1 MPRQLRF
8 EYPGAVYHVFNYGP
22 KGAATLARD
31 EMKELFEHCLF
42 ETCER
47 AGWTLHAYCLL
58 ENEYQLAVTTRQANL
73 SEGMRWLKS
82 AFAARCAP
90 LRRDSGPLFQG
101 RFRSILVED
110 DEHLARLCDYINLAP
125 ERARRAKA
133 DALEAYRFASPHWLS
148 APRRQRPD
156 CLSLETVLA
165 ERGGLKDTAAG
176 RRKYAAHL
184 AALSSDEAQ
193 QAAYRFHRM
202 RWGWAYGSK
211 AFKKRF
217 TKAKGDPAAKLAKK
231 RSAGSRASQREWKQQ
246 LEAGLQTLGKSRK
259 DATQDNKSAD
269 WKVALCA
276 WLRQQDLVPNGWLT
290 EQLSMGVEASIPQ
303 RVKQLREGQ
312 RPEAARLLRKLETQ
326 APH

>member
-8 EYPGAVYHVFNYGP
+8 EYPGAVYHVFNHGSMEAP
-22 KGAATLARD
+22 ALARD
-31 EMKELFEHCLF
+31 EMKELFERCLF

-58 ENEYQLAVTTRQANL
+58 ENEYQLAITTRQANL
-73 SEGMRWLKS
+73 SSGMRWLKS
-82 AFAARCAP
+82 AFAARGAS

-110 DEHLARLCDYINLAP
+110 DEQLARLCDYINLAP
-125 ERARRAKA
+125 ARTGRVKP
-133 DALEAYRFASPHWLS
+133 DALVDYRFASPHWL
-148 APRRQRPD
+148 ATPRRQRPL
-156 CLSLETVLA
+156 CLSMETALA
-165 ERGGLKDTAAG
+165 KRGGLKDTAAG

-184 AALSSDEAQ
+184 AVLSGDEQQ

-211 AFKKRF
+211 TFKKRF
-217 TKAKGDPAAKLAKK
+217 AKAKGDPAATLAKK
-231 RSAGSRASQREWKQQ
+231 RTAGSRARQREWKQQ
-246 LEAGLQTLGKSRK
+246 LETGLQALGKSRK
-259 DATQDNKSAD
+259 DAAQDKKSAD

-276 WLRQQDLVPNGWLT
+276 WMRQSDLVPNGWLT

-312 RPEAARLLRKLETQ
+312 RPEAARLLRQLETR
-326 APH
+326 ASR